1 MACCFRYDWELKE
14 SLSGG
19 GCEDMA
25 GVIEKIFIT
34 SRGGEPMR
42 AIAEVEAVE
51 GRGLQGDRYLER
63 TGYWTAVDECQVT
76 LIAGEDLDEITSTS
90 PLRVLN
96 GEHRRNLVTRG
107 IDLINLLGQRFQIG
121 EAVLTYD
128 RPRPPCT
135 YIQGLTGQQGLTQ
148 ALGRRGGIC
157 VRVVKSG
164 RIRLQDPIIILN
176 NSQP

>member
-1 MACCFRYDWELKE
+1 M
-14 SLSGG
+14 G
-19 GCEDMA
+19 

-34 SRGGEPMR
+34 SKGGEPMQPL
-42 AIAEVEAVE
+42 AEVEAVE
-51 GRGLQGDRYLER
+51 GRGLRGDRYLAR
-63 TGYWTAVDECQVT
+63 SGYWTSVDECEVT
-76 LIAGEDLDEITSTS
+76 LISGEDLDEITSTT

-107 IDLINLLGQRFQIG
+107 IELMDLLGRRFQIG
-121 EAVLTYD
+121 EAVLEYD

-135 YIQGLTGQQGLTQ
+135 YIQSLTGQQGLTR

-164 RIRLQDPIIILN
+164 TIRVQDPIILLD
-176 NSQP
+176 NSRP

>member
-1 MACCFRYDWELKE
+1 M
-14 SLSGG
+14 G
-19 GCEDMA
+19 

-34 SRGGEPMR
+34 SKGGEPMQPL
-42 AIAEVEAVE
+42 AEVEAVE
-51 GRGLQGDRYLER
+51 GRGLRGDRYLAR
-63 TGYWTAVDECQVT
+63 SGYWTSVDECEVT
-76 LIAGEDLDEITSTS
+76 LISGEDLDEITSTT

-107 IDLINLLGQRFQIG
+107 IELMDLLGQRFQIG
-121 EAVLTYD
+121 EAVLEYD

-135 YIQGLTGQQGLTQ
+135 YIQSLTGQQGLTR

-164 RIRLQDPIIILN
+164 TIRVQDPIILLDN
-176 NSQP
+176 PRP

>member
-1 MACCFRYDWELKE
+1 M
-14 SLSGG
+14 G
-19 GCEDMA
+19 

-34 SRGGEPMR
+34 SKGGEPMQPL
-42 AIAEVEAVE
+42 AEVEAVE
-51 GRGLQGDRYLER
+51 GRGLRGDRYLAR
-63 TGYWTAVDECQVT
+63 SGYWTSVDECEVT
-76 LIAGEDLDEITSTS
+76 LISGEDLDEITSTT

-107 IDLINLLGQRFQIG
+107 IELMDLLGRRFQIG
-121 EAVLTYD
+121 EAVLEYD

-135 YIQGLTGQQGLTQ
+135 YIQSLTGQQGLTR

-164 RIRLQDPIIILN
+164 TIRVQDPIILLDN
-176 NSQP
+176 PRP

>member
-1 MACCFRYDWELKE
+1 M
-14 SLSGG
+14 G
-19 GCEDMA
+19 

-34 SRGGEPMR
+34 PKGGEPMQPLG
-42 AIAEVEAVE
+42 EVEAVE
-51 GRGLQGDRYLER
+51 GRGLRGDRYLAR
-63 TGYWTAVDECQVT
+63 SGYWTSVDECEVT
-76 LIAGEDLDEITSTS
+76 LIQGEDLDEITSTT

-107 IDLINLLGQRFQIG
+107 IELTDLLGQRFQIG
-121 EAVLTYD
+121 EAVLEYD

-135 YIQGLTGQQGLTQ
+135 YIQGLTGQQGLTK

-164 RIRLQDPIIILN
+164 KIRVQDPIIILN
-176 NSQP
+176 EK

>member
-1 MACCFRYDWELKE
+1 M
-14 SLSGG
+14 G
-19 GCEDMA
+19 

-34 SRGGEPMR
+34 SKGGEPMQPL
-42 AIAEVEAVE
+42 AEVEAVE
-51 GRGLQGDRYLER
+51 GRGLRGDRYLAR
-63 TGYWTAVDECQVT
+63 SGYWTSVDECEVT
-76 LIAGEDLDEITSTS
+76 LISGEDLDEITSTT

-107 IDLINLLGQRFQIG
+107 IELMDLLGRRFQIG
-121 EAVLTYD
+121 EAVLEYD

-135 YIQGLTGQQGLTQ
+135 YIQSLTGQQGLTK

-164 RIRLQDPIIILN
+164 KIRVQDRIILLD
-176 NSQP
+176 NSRP

>member
-1 MACCFRYDWELKE
+1 M
-14 SLSGG
+14 G
-19 GCEDMA
+19 

-34 SRGGEPMR
+34 SKGGEPMQPL
-42 AIAEVEAVE
+42 AEVEAVE
-51 GRGLQGDRYLER
+51 GRGLRGDRYLAR
-63 TGYWTAVDECQVT
+63 TGYWTSVDECEVT
-76 LIAGEDLDEITSTS
+76 LIQGEDLDEITSTT

-107 IDLINLLGQRFQIG
+107 IELMDLLGQRFQIG
-121 EAVLTYD
+121 EAVLEYD

-135 YIQGLTGQQGLTQ
+135 YIQSLTGQQGLTR

-164 RIRLQDPIIILN
+164 TIRVQDPIILLD
-176 NSQP
+176 NSRP

>member
-1 MACCFRYDWELKE
+1 M
-14 SLSGG
+14 S
-19 GCEDMA
+19 

-34 SRGGEPMR
+34 SKGGEPMQPL
-42 AIAEVEAVE
+42 AEVEAVE
-51 GRGLQGDRYLER
+51 GRGLRGDRYLAR
-63 TGYWTAVDECQVT
+63 SGYWTSVDECEVT
-76 LIAGEDLDEITSTS
+76 LISGEDLDEITSTT

-107 IDLINLLGQRFQIG
+107 IELMDLLGQRFQIG
-121 EAVLTYD
+121 EAVLEYD

-135 YIQGLTGQQGLTQ
+135 YIQSLTGQQGLTR

-164 RIRLQDPIIILN
+164 TIRVQDPIILLDN
-176 NSQP
+176 PRP

>member
-1 MACCFRYDWELKE
+1 M
-14 SLSGG
+14 G
-19 GCEDMA
+19 

-34 SRGGEPMR
+34 PRGGEPMQPL
-42 AIAEVEAVE
+42 AEVEAVE
-51 GRGLQGDRYLER
+51 GRGLRGDRYLAR
-63 TGYWTAVDECQVT
+63 TGYWTSVDECEVT
-76 LIAGEDLDEITSTS
+76 LIQGEDLDEITSTT

-107 IDLINLLGQRFQIG
+107 IELMDLLGQRFQIG
-121 EAVLTYD
+121 EAVLEYD

-135 YIQGLTGQQGLTQ
+135 YIQSLTGQQGLTR

-164 RIRLQDPIIILN
+164 TIRVQDPIILLDN
-176 NSQP
+176 PRP

>member
-1 MACCFRYDWELKE
+1 M
-14 SLSGG
+14 G
-19 GCEDMA
+19 

-34 SRGGEPMR
+34 SKGGEPMQPL
-42 AIAEVEAVE
+42 AEVEAVE
-51 GRGLQGDRYLER
+51 GRGLRGDRYLGR
-63 TGYWTAVDECQVT
+63 TGYWTSVDECEVT
-76 LIAGEDLDEITSTS
+76 LISGEDLDEITSTT

-107 IDLINLLGQRFQIG
+107 IELMDLLGRRFQIG
-121 EAVLTYD
+121 EAVLEYD

-135 YIQGLTGQQGLTQ
+135 YIQGLTGQQGLTK

-164 RIRLQDPIIILN
+164 KIRVQDPIILLD
-176 NSQP
+176 NSRP